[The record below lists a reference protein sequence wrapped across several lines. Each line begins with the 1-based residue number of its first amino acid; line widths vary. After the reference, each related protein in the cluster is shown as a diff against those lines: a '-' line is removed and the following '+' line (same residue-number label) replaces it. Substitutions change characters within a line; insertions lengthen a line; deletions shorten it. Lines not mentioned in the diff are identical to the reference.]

1 MVQGGCNQSQCYTRP
16 CAGFTWYDPAKL
28 PPAIDLFSFDHYVPY
43 SCSNAESCSG
53 VKPSVCASLRYPGMD
68 HWNLSFV
75 GACSQDPAAESR
87 QVRQI
92 YERLLYP
99 KLSSSSQRLMVV
111 PGLFGDA
118 DGNRSGSLAEQDA
131 FMLAKLRGYRQ
142 WMEEDTR
149 IAGLWLWHWG
159 DEPLATKA
167 QGFTYGANHLPR
179 TVAYLQEMAT
189 VVGPTTE

>member
-1 MVQGGCNQSQCYTRP
+1 M
-16 CAGFTWYDPAKL
+16 
-28 PPAIDLFSFDHYVPY
+28 
-43 SCSNAESCSG
+43 
-53 VKPSVCASLRYPGMD
+53 
-68 HWNLSFV
+68 
-75 GACSQDPAAESR
+75 
-87 QVRQI
+87 
-92 YERLLYP
+92 
-99 KLSSSSQRLMVV
+99 
-111 PGLFGDA
+111 
-118 DGNRSGSLAEQDA
+118 SGSGLAADFLAEQDA

-189 VVGPTTE
+189 VMGPTTE